1 MGFSIGGGIGPF
13 RYSYRPGRGRS
24 SGSSPE
30 DIWVAIA
37 MLGVGAVAMG
47 AWASVEGITGRWGV
61 TGVVL
66 SIIFMVASFF
76 SVFFNEYAATAFSTS
91 WVYLVLAKLNYF
103 NLLMWPDSWLNT
115 EFQSLDQFVVFLL
128 VSIAY
133 IVTLVLV
140 VASPPAITY
149 LAMRKFH
156 RGFLAN
162 LESQPSP
169 TRDTDKK

>member
-30 DIWVAIA
+30 DILIVIA
-37 MLGVGAVAMG
+37 MVGVGAVAMG
-47 AWASVEGITGRWGV
+47 AWASVEGISGRWGV
-61 TGVVL
+61 TGVLL

-76 SVFFNEYAATAFSTS
+76 SIFLNEYAATAFSTS
-91 WVYLVLAKLNYF
+91 WVYFVLAKLKYF

-115 EFQSLDQFVVFLL
+115 DYQSLDQFVVFLL
-128 VSIAY
+128 VGIAY

-140 VASPPAITY
+140 IASPPAVTFVV
-149 LAMRKFH
+149 MRKFH

-162 LESQPSP
+162 LESQS
-169 TRDTDKK
+169 TLTTDIDKK